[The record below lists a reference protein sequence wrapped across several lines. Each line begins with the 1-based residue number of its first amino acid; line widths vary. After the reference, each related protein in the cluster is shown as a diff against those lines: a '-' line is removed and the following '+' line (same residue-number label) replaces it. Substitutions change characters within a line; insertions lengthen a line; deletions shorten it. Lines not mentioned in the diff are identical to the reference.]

1 MIRLGC
7 GLASGFLALGL
18 GAVLAVDA
26 ANEREAEMGNRVE
39 GGFEITGWEETDLVK
54 DGVRIYRTEVTKA
67 FTGGIEGTSRAWL
80 VMTVTPGESRA
91 YSGYELLDVTI
102 GERKGKFVLDHHAS
116 MDAEGQQAEWHIVP
130 ESGTGDL
137 EGITGTAEIARADD
151 GTHTITLQ
159 LE

>member
-7 GLASGFLALGL
+7 GIASGLLALGL

-26 ANEREAEMGNRVE
+26 ANEREVEMGKRVE
-39 GGFEITGWEETDLVK
+39 AGFEITGWEETDLVK
-54 DGVRIYRTEVTKA
+54 DGVRIYRTEMSKK

-80 VMTVTPGESRA
+80 MMTVTPGDSRA

-116 MDAEGQQAEWHIVP
+116 MDAEGQRAEWRIVP
-130 ESGTGDL
+130 GSGTGDL
-137 EGITGTAEIARADD
+137 EGMTGTADIARAED
-151 GTHTITLQ
+151 GSHTFTLQ
-159 LE
+159 MD